1 MSNNV
6 LPVDPQPG
14 AGEKRQ
20 VNKREL
26 DYEIFIFVVTF
37 LSLMVAVAL
46 IFFSLAPATEKAL
59 AQINGLIT
67 IVFLLDFLHLLRRAE
82 NKIVYMKYQGWLDL
96 LGSLPVYPVFRFF
109 RLYRLVVVW
118 RELRKRGARPIWDEI
133 VQRRA
138 QNALRYTG
146 LTVLFVI
153 TLGSLLVLQFES
165 KNPEANI
172 LTGQEAIWWAIVTV
186 ATVGYGDY
194 YPITFNGR
202 LVGIVLI
209 IVGVGMFGVLSSYL
223 AKNFLSPTAKE
234 REDQS
239 QQERKRVA
247 EAIRSGLQAELAPL
261 ANEIDALRA
270 EISELRKELN
280 SGDRDG

>member
-165 KNPEANI
+165 KNPGANI

-270 EISELRKELN
+270 EIAELRKELN